1 MAETPNLVVV
11 KGVQFTVLRGTVG
24 AVLDGEPAGLGGA
37 QQRRLLAA
45 LLAEHDTVVS
55 ADRLVESIWPEGA
68 APDGARRTVMSYV
81 SRLRSTIGG
90 DHLITRDNGY
100 ELVLDGAHYDATD
113 FELALTAAR
122 ASATDEA
129 VAAYDAALA
138 FWSGR
143 AFGDDADEWWLRPV
157 AARLEELR
165 LLALEER
172 AEHLIDG
179 GRHADAVA
187 DLERLVAEQPLR
199 ERFVELLM
207 RALYLG
213 GRQAEALRVFR
224 KFADYL
230 ADETGLP
237 PSDALVE
244 LDHRITLGD
253 PTLAPSASVA
263 VPGYEL
269 GEIIGEGAFGAVYR
283 AVQPSVGREVAI
295 KVVRAEL
302 ADDPRFVQRFEAE
315 AQLVAR
321 LEHPHIVPLYD
332 YWRRPGGAFLVFR
345 LLRGGSLSERIAEG
359 PMPVAEA
366 TRLVEEISAALTTAH
381 SLGVVHRDVK
391 PANVLFDETG
401 NSYLVDFGIAM
412 IADAEDELELRSAGS
427 PMYASPEQA
436 RDGITTPASDQY
448 ALAVVMWEALTGRA
462 PFTGTST
469 TQVLQAKLVTSVP
482 SLADQ
487 AGVPV
492 TLSAVLQRATSPQP
506 DDRYPDVGEFARAW
520 RLALADTS
528 ADATRTTGRLTDTT
542 APRTTS
548 STVAD
553 MPTVG
558 ANPYKGLRAFREA
571 DAAEFFGRG
580 ELVDRLVAAVDV
592 EPFVIVVGPSGSGK
606 SSLVH
611 AGLVPAFRRRGAL
624 VVSMVPGIEP
634 LVELE
639 SALRSVATTED
650 ESSIAARLRSPGGL
664 AAIASDLVEPGEQL
678 VLVVDQFEELWTL
691 VESEATR
698 DRFAELLSHA
708 AADPQSTLRVVVT
721 LRADLYD
728 RPLQHAGLGPIVS
741 NSTFAVTP
749 MTAAELQVAIAA
761 PAERVGVRFEP
772 GLVATMI
779 GDAVSRPGALPL
791 LQFALTELYERRAG
805 TTITAHEYAEIG
817 GIGGALATR
826 AEQLYADMNADARAG
841 VRSLFTQLVSPG
853 DDNDDL
859 RRRATTEELATVS
872 PAVVDRY
879 LTNRLLVTDYH
890 PITREPT
897 IEVAHEALLREWP
910 RLREWIDE
918 DRDTIRMRR
927 LISQTTTEWH
937 DTERDESILY
947 RGPRLAAADDAARRM
962 PLTAPEHEFLVASHE
977 LADRERQAAEQR
989 AAAQAR
995 QNTRLRRLLV
1005 ATAVVLVI
1013 ALAFGVYAVSQRATA
1028 NTNARHA
1035 DAARAEAL
1043 TRSLASQAQGLLQAK
1058 HYDEALLVAT
1068 QAQQTA
1074 DRSGVNPTV
1083 AQLADTALFDTLTA
1097 DTSLAGFFNGQ
1108 PSVAKSTQYSPNGA
1122 YFVSQSVNNDIRAW
1136 DTATRRELPPPRT
1149 QSAPIASIGGVAVNS
1164 AGITASVN
1172 SSCTGI
1178 ALWDLRTNAPTAW
1191 KPPDF
1196 SRPNADTVISFC
1208 SVAVSDRGLIAV
1220 AHGGGPSTVDV
1231 WDLAHRRRVGAPL
1244 TFPGVPVNLTFSP
1257 DGHQLAVMYDRD
1269 SASLGVQLVELPA
1282 TTPGPVL
1289 TAQQGPFDV
1298 IVNPFQAAV
1307 VFSHD
1312 GHRVSVVA
1320 SRGPSPQRA
1329 GDAVTHASAIITFDT
1344 RTGALIPESAV
1355 AVGKEFVGISRDLRV
1370 IAVQQGAN
1378 PQNTSVGLIDTRTG
1392 AQLAQLP
1399 VYGLAFTDPVAFDPT
1414 RPDAVAQAG
1423 PGTLTVTDW
1432 TQVGAPHFA
1441 RTSLGRLSPVEVAAH
1456 GTTIDL
1462 TGALRALGLP
1472 TRCFAPLRSS
1482 CNYAKDMP
1490 SPLPQNIRMTA
1501 SDPRRPWSAVAS
1513 TTGEVAVLDGTEIAI
1528 WNPNTRRVER
1538 RLTGV
1543 PAKCDDVSEFGF
1555 VFGGT
1560 ARHGHIVLGCPP
1572 TLSSWNLDSPGSAPA
1587 WHQAWPGMSFNFSPT
1602 PIVISPNDA
1611 TIAVTVLAD
1620 AQLLDARS
1628 GRLLSTLPITGPDN
1642 FTGGAFS
1649 PDGRTYAQLAW
1660 SGTLR
1665 LVDTR
1670 TGKVRH
1676 TLTSSTGPVDDL
1688 GVICT
1693 TSLCSSISGA
1703 APAVVFSPDG
1713 SRVAVWH
1720 DSIGME
1726 VWDVATGTSLAV
1738 LGGQS
1743 TQSFGTLSALRGT
1756 GALDVLYRHRLTANY
1771 ATANALGITDIHDL
1785 VRVVNGVPT
1794 TDFTSMLRTVTW
1806 SLRPSDWAL
1815 AACSVVGR
1823 DLTRSEWNTLVSS
1836 TTPYE
1841 RTCTPLL
1848 AAARQ

>member
-1 MAETPNLVVV
+1 MVETVVV
-11 KGVQFTVLRGTVG
+11 GADGICFTVLRGTVG
-24 AVLDGEPAGLGGA
+24 AVLDGEPVALGGP

-45 LLAEHDTVVS
+45 LLAEHDTIVS
-55 ADRLVESIWPEGA
+55 ADRLVESIWPEDA
-68 APDGARRTVMSYV
+68 APDGARRTAMSYV
-81 SRLRSTIGG
+81 SRLRSAIGG
-90 DHLITRDNGY
+90 DHLVTRDNGY
-100 ELVLDGAHYDATD
+100 ELVLDGARYDATD
-113 FELALTAAR
+113 FELALAAAR
-122 ASATDEA
+122 ASNADA
-129 VAAYDAALA
+129 AIAAYDTALA

-172 AEHLIDG
+172 GEHLIDA

-187 DLERLVAEQPLR
+187 DLERLAAEQPLR

-213 GRQAEALRVFR
+213 GRQAEALRVYR
-224 KFADYL
+224 KFHDYL

-237 PSDALVE
+237 PSDALSE

-269 GEIIGEGAFGAVYR
+269 GELIGEGAFGAVYR

-345 LLRGGSLSERIAEG
+345 LLRGGSLSERITEG
-359 PMPVAEA
+359 PMPLADA
-366 TRLVEEISAALTTAH
+366 TRLVEEMSAALAAAH
-381 SLGVVHRDVK
+381 ALGVVHRDVK
-391 PANVLFDETG
+391 PANVLFDEAG

-412 IADAEDELELRSAGS
+412 LADADDEPDMRSAGS

-436 RDGITTPASDQY
+436 RDGIATAASDQY
-448 ALAVVMWEALTGRA
+448 ALAVVMFEALTGRA
-462 PFTGTST
+462 PFSGTST

-487 AGVPV
+487 SGVPD
-492 TLSAVLQRATSPQP
+492 TLDAVLQRATAPHP
-506 DDRYPDVGEFARAW
+506 DDRYPDVASFAQAW
-520 RLALADTS
+520 QIALADAG
-528 ADATRTTGRLTDTT
+528 ADAARTTGRLTESTT
-542 APRTTS
+542 QRTTS
-548 STVAD
+548 ATVTQ

-571 DAAEFFGRG
+571 DAAEFYGRS
-580 ELVDRLVAAVDV
+580 ELVDRLVATVDS
-592 EPFVIVVGPSGSGK
+592 EPFVTVVGPSGSGK
-606 SSLVH
+606 SSVVH
-611 AGLVPAFRRRGAL
+611 AGLVPAFRSRGAL
-624 VVSMVPGIEP
+624 VVSMVPGTEP

-639 SALRSVATTED
+639 SALRRVATAED

-664 AAIASDLVEPGEQL
+664 ATVAADLVEPGEQL

-691 VESEATR
+691 VESEPTR
-698 DRFAELLSHA
+698 DRFAELLTHA
-708 AADPQSTLRVVVT
+708 ATEQSALRVVVT

-741 NSTFAVTP
+741 ASTFAVTP
-749 MTAAELQVAIAA
+749 MTAAELEVAIAA
-761 PAERVGVRFEP
+761 PAEHVGVRFEP
-772 GLVATMI
+772 GLVATMV
-779 GDAVSRPGALPL
+779 GDVVSRPGALPL

-805 TTITAHEYAEIG
+805 ATITAHEYAELG

-826 AEQLYADMNADARAG
+826 AEQLYADMNADAKAG
-841 VRSLFTQLVSPG
+841 VRSLFTQLVTPG
-853 DDNDDL
+853 DDSDDL
-859 RRRATTEELATVS
+859 RRRATTEELASVA
-872 PAVVDRY
+872 PAVIDRY
-879 LTNRLLVTDYH
+879 LSNRLLVSDYH

-918 DRDTIRMRR
+918 DRDTIRVRR
-927 LISQTTTEWH
+927 LISQTTAEWH

-962 PLTAPEHEFLVASHE
+962 PLTAPEQAFLAASHE
-977 LADRERQAAEQR
+977 LADRERNVTEQR
-989 AAAQAR
+989 ALAQAR
-995 QNTRLRRLLV
+995 QNKRLRRLLV
-1005 ATAVVLVI
+1005 ATVVVLVI
-1013 ALAFGVYAVSQRATA
+1013 ALAFGVFAVNQRSAA

-1035 DAARAEAL
+1035 NAARAEAL

-1058 HYDEALLVAT
+1058 HYDQALLVAA

-1074 DRSGVNPTV
+1074 IKGGVNRAV

-1097 DTSLAGFFNGQ
+1097 DTSIAGFFNGQ
-1108 PSVAKSTQYSPNGA
+1108 SAIARYAQYSPNGA
-1122 YFVSQSVNNDIRAW
+1122 FLVSISGNNEVRAW
-1136 DTATRRELPPPRT
+1136 DAVTHRELPPPRS
-1149 QSAPIASIGGVAVNS
+1149 QIGPTTFMDGVAVNS
-1164 AGITASVN
+1164 AGITASMN
-1172 SSCTGI
+1172 ATCTGVE
-1178 ALWDLRTNAPTAW
+1178 LWDLHSNAPTAW

-1196 SRPNADTVISFC
+1196 QRPNASTVPGFC
-1208 SVAVSDRGLIAV
+1208 SIAVSDGGLLAF
-1220 AHGGGPSTVDV
+1220 AHGQGPSTVDI

-1244 TFPGVPVNLTFSP
+1244 TLPGRPVNVTFSP
-1257 DGHQLAVMYDRD
+1257 DGHRLAAMFDTD
-1269 SASLGVQLVELPA
+1269 NTSLGVQLVDLPA
-1282 TTPGPVL
+1282 ATPGPMLV
-1289 TAQQGPFDV
+1289 AQHGSFDML
-1298 IVNPFQAAV
+1298 IDPFQAAV

-1312 GHRVSVVA
+1312 DRQVSVMA

-1329 GDAVTHASAIITFDT
+1329 GAGFSSPNTTASAIETFDT
-1344 RTGALIPESAV
+1344 RTGAQIPGPAV

-1370 IAVQQGAN
+1370 IAVQQGSTA
-1378 PQNTSVGLIDTRTG
+1378 QNTSVGFIDTRTG

-1399 VYGLAFTDPVAFDPT
+1399 VYGLAYTTPVAFDPS
-1414 RPDAVAQAG
+1414 RPNAVTQAG
-1423 PGTLTVTDW
+1423 PDTLTVTDW
-1432 TQVGAPHFA
+1432 TQAGARHFA
-1441 RTSLGRLSPVEVAAH
+1441 TTSVAALSPVEVSAG

-1472 TRCFAPLRSS
+1472 DRCFAPLRSNCS
-1482 CNYAKDMP
+1482 YAGDARNY
-1490 SPLPQNIRMTA
+1490 LPQNIPLRA
-1501 SDPRRPWSAVAS
+1501 SDPRRPWAAAAS
-1513 TTGEVAVLDGTEIAI
+1513 TNGEVAILDGTEIAI
-1528 WNPNTRRVER
+1528 WDPSSRRIER

-1543 PAKCDDVSEFGF
+1543 PAKCDDVSQFGF

-1560 ARHGHIVLGCPP
+1560 ARGGSIVLGCPP
-1572 TLSSWNLDSPGSAPA
+1572 SLTAWNLDSPGSTPA
-1587 WHQAWPGMSFNFSPT
+1587 WHQSWPGMSLNYSPT
-1602 PIVISPNDA
+1602 PIALSPNNA
-1611 TIAVTVLAD
+1611 AVAVTVLGD

-1628 GRLLSTLPITGPDN
+1628 GRLLSSLPLKPPDN
-1642 FTGGAFS
+1642 FTGEAFS

-1660 SGTLR
+1660 SGTLT
-1665 LVDTR
+1665 LIDTR
-1670 TGKVRH
+1670 TGKLLH
-1676 TLTSSTGPVDDL
+1676 TITSSRGPIDDL
-1688 GVICT
+1688 GFV
-1693 TSLCSSISGA
+1693 CSNCGASGA

-1713 SRVAVWH
+1713 SQVAVWH

-1726 VWDVATGTSLAV
+1726 VWDVATGASLAV

-1743 TQSFGTLSALRGT
+1743 TQTFGTLSALRGT
-1756 GALDVLYRHRLTANY
+1756 GTFDVLYRHRLTATY

-1785 VRVVNGVPT
+1785 VRVVNGAPT
-1794 TDFTSMLRTVTW
+1794 TDYTSLLRTVTW

-1848 AAARQ
+1848 ATSAN